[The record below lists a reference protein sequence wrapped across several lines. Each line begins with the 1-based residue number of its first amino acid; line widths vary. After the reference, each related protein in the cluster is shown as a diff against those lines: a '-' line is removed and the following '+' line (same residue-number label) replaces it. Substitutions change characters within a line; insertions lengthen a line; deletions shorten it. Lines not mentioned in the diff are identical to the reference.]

1 MKEKKINR
9 SLYAKPDK
17 KIFSIIHPV
26 TLHTVSSLTPL
37 LQKKRNRNRNRLNI
51 AKSSY
56 FSAEEF

>member
-26 TLHTVSSLTPL
+26 TLHTVSSLTHL
-37 LQKKRNRNRNRLNI
+37 QQKKRNRKRSRLNI
-51 AKSSY
+51 AKPSC
-56 FSAEEF
+56 FSAQEF